1 MKLHFI
7 ASLVL
12 AASIFAAC
20 DDTTND
26 IGSSLTPES
35 DYLSIST
42 DTFEITSQ
50 SLVADSVLSKNSTGY
65 LGKIKDPETLTDI
78 TCHFMT
84 QFHTL
89 ENFSFPETAT
99 IMSRQGGE
107 IIADSC
113 KLLLYYD
120 RFFGDSLASM
130 KLSMYE
136 MDKPMT
142 EEQSYYSNFDPKDN
156 GYIRTNG
163 LRKDRIYT
171 LSDETISEAEKSNSN
186 YRPYIQINLND
197 PYTDKNGVTYNNYGT
212 YLMKSYYAHPE
223 YFRNY
228 LKLANNVMPGFYFK
242 SVAGLGAMA
251 YIDATQLFVY
261 YRIKD
266 GDSTIVVQNHFAGT
280 EEVLQTT
287 TIVNDVNSIRSLA
300 ADQTCT
306 YIKSPAGIFTEITL
320 PVDDIIKGHESDSIN
335 NATLVLNR
343 INNKT
348 QSKYALDIPATL
360 LMVPKDSIYSFFEKN
375 ELVNYRTSFDADFNK
390 TTNTYTFTNIANMLS
405 YMKNLKTKGKDWN
418 KVVLIPVS
426 ITKNSNGEKIKVVHD
441 MSMTSTKLA
450 GGPANANQPIRL
462 SVIYTKFNQ

>member
-26 IGSSLTPES
+26 IGASLTPES

-228 LKLANNVMPGFYFK
+228 LKLANNVMPGFYFQ

-360 LMVPKDSIYSFFEKN
+360 LMIPKDSIYSFFEKN

>member
-1 MKLHFI
+1 MKIHSI
-7 ASLVL
+7 ASFVL
-12 AASIFAAC
+12 AATLFTAC
-20 DDTTND
+20 DDTTNN

-35 DYLSIST
+35 DNLSIST

-50 SLVADSVLSKNSTGY
+50 SLVADSVLSKNIIGY

-89 ENFSFPETAT
+89 ENFSFPETDE
-99 IMSRQGGE
+99 IMSRLNGD

-113 KLLLYYD
+113 KLLLYYSQS
-120 RFFGDSLASM
+120 FGDSLAPM
-130 KLSMYE
+130 KLTMLE

-142 EEQSYYSNFDPKDN
+142 EEQSYYSNFDPQN
-156 GYIRTNG
+156 SGYIRRNG
-163 LRKDRIYT
+163 LRKEHSYT
-171 LSDETISEAEKSNSN
+171 LSDNTISEAEKSNSN

-223 YFRNY
+223 NFRNY

-251 YIDATQLFVY
+251 YIDATQLFIY
-261 YRIKD
+261 YRVKD
-266 GDSTIVVQNHFAGT
+266 GEDISVRQSHFAGT

-287 TIVNDVNSIRSLA
+287 TIVNDVKSIKELA
-300 ADQTCT
+300 ANPTCT
-306 YIKSPAGIFTEITL
+306 YIKSPAGIFTEMTL
-320 PVDDIIKGHESDSIN
+320 PVDHIIRGHEADSIN

-343 INNKT
+343 INNT
-348 QSKYALDIPATL
+348 MQSKYSLGAPATL
-360 LMVPKDSIYSFFEKN
+360 LMIPKDSIYSFFEKN
-375 ELVNYRTSFDADFNK
+375 EMINYRTSFDAEFNK
-390 TTNTYTFTNIANMLS
+390 TTNTYTFVNIANMLT
-405 YMKNLKTKGKDWN
+405 YMRNLKAKGKDWN
-418 KVVLIPVS
+418 KVVLIPVN

-441 MSMTSTKLA
+441 MSMTSTKLV
-450 GGPANANQPIRL
+450 GGPANTNQPIKL